1 MFIGVGT
8 TVPEISNLPGVSRP
22 GRPGVGL
29 ESIANNFSMQ
39 FNGVDEVFNTGLNL
53 SFSSV
58 PNFSISYWIRTTA
71 TFTNYQS
78 YFAIGVNVSYNAGA
92 FNYSAGRLNYG
103 TTELV
108 VAVQGNGSASG
119 TTALN
124 DGQWHH
130 VVQVY
135 TDNGNNTQRVRIY
148 VDGNTTP
155 EVDLASTL
163 SYAPLTS
170 DLFIGARNASADK
183 AFPGFIDEVGVF
195 DYELQTSDIEN
206 IYNITN
212 DDPTQAADLSTLSTP
227 PIAWYRMG
235 D

>member
-1 MFIGVGT
+1 MFIAVGNT
-8 TVPEISNLPGVSRP
+8 IPEISNLPGVSRP

-130 VVQVY
+130 VVQV
-135 TDNGNNTQRVRIY
+135 
-148 VDGNTTP
+148 
-155 EVDLASTL
+155 
-163 SYAPLTS
+163 
-170 DLFIGARNASADK
+170 
-183 AFPGFIDEVGVF
+183 
-195 DYELQTSDIEN
+195 
-206 IYNITN
+206 
-212 DDPTQAADLSTLSTP
+212 
-227 PIAWYRMG
+227 
-235 D
+235 